1 MNPTELLKAA
11 QRLAPSRL
19 ARVRILKSGALATI
33 VPPGSEGKFL
43 VFVEGA
49 MVAGIARASREGW
62 EGVEGRLTALFFP
75 L

>member
-1 MNPTELLKAA
+1 MQENSGKTLYTMNSSELLKAA
-11 QRLAPSRL
+11 SRLAESRL

-49 MVAGIARASREGW
+49 V
-62 EGVEGRLTALFFP
+62 
-75 L
+75 